1 MSELIRVAAIND
13 ISGSGRCSLTAAM
26 PILGAFGVQCCALP
40 TAILTNHTG
49 YDVYSFDDY
58 TDKMKNFT
66 DDWKAYGIDFK
77 CIYTGF
83 LGSDRQID
91 IAEDFFLNFKDE
103 KTKILVDP
111 VMGDDGKIYSTYTDE
126 LCRKMKRLVRY
137 ADVVTPN
144 VTEAAILSD
153 IAYTG
158 DSITTDEARKMAEVI
173 RSLGADNVIITG
185 IKRNGNAINYVYG
198 ADGEHE
204 YSSPMAPVYFSGT
217 GDVFAS
223 IVCGFMATCRNL
235 SDGVAFATEFIRK
248 AASYSSDV
256 GLTYLEGICFE
267 KFLKEICLL

>member
-49 YDVYSFDDY
+49 YEKYSFDDY
-58 TDKMKNFT
+58 TDKMENFI
-66 DDWKAYGIDFK
+66 DDWKAYDMDFK

-91 IAEDFFLNFKDE
+91 IAEKFFLEFKGKE
-103 KTKILVDP
+103 AKVLVDP

-126 LCRKMKRLVRY
+126 LCRKMKRLVQY

-153 IAYTG
+153 AEYSG
-158 DSITTDEARKMAEVI
+158 DNITTEQARNMAESI

-185 IKRNGNAINYVYG
+185 IKRDGNAINYILC
-198 ADGEHE
+198 ADGEYE
-204 YSSPMAPVYFSGT
+204 YSSPMTPVYFSGT

-223 IVCGFMATCRNL
+223 LLCGFIATGRELNE
-235 SDGVAFATEFIRK
+235 GVAFATEFIRK
-248 AASYSSDV
+248 AAAYSCEM